1 MARGARVVSIEL
13 IAELRARLLA
23 YREEAVSI
31 LDNADSEVERA
42 HRWVSQDQAAY
53 WQSELRR
60 REDAVV
66 QARSDLARAE
76 AQKQMG
82 KPSTLDERRALDRAK
97 RAVEEARDK
106 RQMVARWARTLDKEV
121 QIYRG
126 QTQPL
131 RTHLEGPIERALT
144 LLARLSQSL
153 DEYVALSAPAQQSA
167 GSADSAHAASESVM
181 SVGGGDCARTADDW
195 RRFRPDFSSEQSTE
209 QPALLGRLATLLR
222 GATAPVARHAG
233 ALGSGPFPMDQA
245 LVLVA
250 ISEDPADPLCLER
263 VPPSESDP
271 LDSGWRAYSASTHQ
285 ESLAI
290 GRVKVGEV
298 ARLVSVFALLQAAPI
313 GSLVVIQRQMVLA
326 AFDSH
331 GTELSRTI
339 GKDAGATRA
348 EDGA

>member
-23 YREEAVSI
+23 YREEAASI

-42 HRWVSQDQAAY
+42 HRWVSHDQAAY

-82 KPSTLDERRALDRAK
+82 KPSTLDERRALERAK

-106 RQMVARWARTLDKEV
+106 RQIIARWARTLDKEV

-153 DEYVALSAPAQQSA
+153 DEYVALSAPSQQSE

-181 SVGGGDCARTADDW
+181 SVRGDLARTADDW
-195 RRFRPDFSSEQSTE
+195 RRLRPDFTSEQGTE
-209 QPALLGRLATLLR
+209 QPALLARLATLLR

-298 ARLVSVFALLQAAPI
+298 ARSVSVFALLQAAPI

-326 AFDSH
+326 AFDPQ

-339 GKDAGATRA
+339 DKDAGAMGT